1 MFSHGFDVTYNDLYA
16 YYYTAITMGSKSSFF
31 DISISA
37 PNEVDGVKKE
47 QEFVSYMTSTLGGNI
62 KKELACKHIQQVK

>member
-16 YYYTAITMGSKSSFF
+16 YYYTAIPMGSKSSF

-47 QEFVSYMTSTLGGNI
+47 QDLSVT
-62 KKELACKHIQQVK
+62 